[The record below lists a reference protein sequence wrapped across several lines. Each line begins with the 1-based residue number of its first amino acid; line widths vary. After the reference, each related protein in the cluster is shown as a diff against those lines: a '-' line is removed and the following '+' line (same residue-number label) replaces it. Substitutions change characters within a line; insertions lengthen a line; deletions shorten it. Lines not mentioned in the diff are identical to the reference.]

1 MAKSLLIRDEENLI
15 HITLYYQLKKNKSG
29 YVQFK
34 ILSEE
39 EGKKLLDKKDE
50 TVDVLNTKWAIP
62 TWKISNKV
70 MRASTYYNPA
80 DGSQRLDPTKYKD
93 NIFRTCLKEWDIQDE
108 SGTVIPI
115 NEESIGQLPNS
126 VAEELLNRYDESTS
140 PSESDEKKSRTQP

>member
-50 TVDVLNTKWAIP
+50 TVYVLNTKWAIP